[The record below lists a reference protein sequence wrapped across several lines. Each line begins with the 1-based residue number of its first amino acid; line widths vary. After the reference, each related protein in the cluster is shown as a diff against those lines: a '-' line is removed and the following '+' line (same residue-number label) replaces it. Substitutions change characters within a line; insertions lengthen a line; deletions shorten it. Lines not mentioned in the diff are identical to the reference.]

1 MIKDRSS
8 LTGPV
13 CYLSRVLSPLLSVS
27 LHIFF
32 ASRPYTF
39 LAAEF
44 RISVLLI
51 GMDNAY
57 NSPIRFS
64 RGLQPPRK
72 QQCKAQP
79 NLRAQQGTTESPMI
93 EVNNLTKYYGDFP
106 AIEGISFTV
115 NKGEVLGLL
124 GPNAAGKTTTMRILT
139 GFIPPTSGSAKVAG
153 FDVVGDSLEARK
165 RIGYLPET
173 VPLYTEMTVEDYLDF
188 MGNIRGMDKGWRR
201 RRIAEVIEIT
211 RLGEYQS
218 SLIGK
223 LSKGFRQRVG
233 IAQAVL
239 HEPDVLI
246 MDEPTIGIDP
256 IQVVET
262 RSLIKGFGGE
272 HTVILS
278 THILPEVSMVCDRVI
293 IIHEG
298 RVVAIDRPDNLSER
312 LRGTERIEVDIRGPA
327 AQVMTTLRNV
337 SGVREVTR
345 TGEGD
350 VASYY
355 IESNS
360 GAEVGEEVAGLV
372 IKQGWGLLRLQPIQM
387 SLEEIFLRL
396 TDSESN

>member
-1 MIKDRSS
+1 
-8 LTGPV
+8 
-13 CYLSRVLSPLLSVS
+13 
-27 LHIFF
+27 
-32 ASRPYTF
+32 
-39 LAAEF
+39 
-44 RISVLLI
+44 
-51 GMDNAY
+51 
-57 NSPIRFS
+57 
-64 RGLQPPRK
+64 
-72 QQCKAQP
+72 
-79 NLRAQQGTTESPMI
+79 MI

-115 NKGEVLGLL
+115 NKGEILGLL

-139 GFIPPTSGSAKVAG
+139 GFIPPTSGTAKVAG
-153 FDVVGDSLEARK
+153 FDVVGDSLDARK

-233 IAQAVL
+233 IAQSIL

-298 RVVAIDRPDNLSER
+298 QVVAIDRPENLSER
-312 LRGTERIEVDIRGPA
+312 LRGPERIEVDIRGARRPGYDDPA
-327 AQVMTTLRNV
+327 QRLGGA
-337 SGVREVTR
+337 G
-345 TGEGD
+345 GD
-350 VASYY
+350 AD
-355 IESNS
+355 
-360 GAEVGEEVAGLV
+360 
-372 IKQGWGLLRLQPIQM
+372 R
-387 SLEEIFLRL
+387 
-396 TDSESN
+396 